1 MCIRAIRLTG
11 FLVGFSLLLELAAS
25 WLMNP
30 SPSGNKIV
38 IPLYRIPLWLCAVW
52 SAPLKKKLIR

>member
-1 MCIRAIRLTG
+1 MIYNYPIRMCIRAIRLTG

-30 SPSGNKIV
+30 SPSGSKIV
-38 IPLYRIPLWLCAVW
+38 IPLYRIPL
-52 SAPLKKKLIR
+52 